1 MTPSNSC
8 PRVFSV
14 DMQQLYSYTSAMN
27 ESCPFDLV
35 HTPLDGAN
43 LIEASAGT
51 GKTYAITAIFLRLL
65 LEQQLKVNQIL
76 VVTYTVAATEELRD
90 RMRRQI
96 RAAIVALESS
106 VAGDEFI
113 RELIGGLAHPEEG
126 LRLLKT
132 ALTNFDEA
140 PIYTIH
146 SFCQQVLRE
155 HAFESLSLFDTEL
168 ITDETTLVEEIVD
181 DFWRRNFYGA
191 APEFIRYARNKKY
204 SPEAFLKITRNSI
217 SQPDIRIQ
225 PEIQPLDLNSLAEF
239 RDTRKKMK
247 AVWDAARSEVT
258 DKLRDPGLNK
268 LAYKNPEFLISIM
281 EEWLNSEGAFPPFP
295 ACEKFTPGVL
305 TKKTN
310 KNRQTPEHPFFDLC
324 GALWNVSQALAK
336 EMDHQLLYFKT
347 EIFRILRRELPLKKE
362 QQNIQSY
369 DDLLIRVRT
378 ALEKPGGETLVQALR
393 QRYRAALIDEFQ
405 DTDPVQYA
413 IFQTVFGKGCI
424 LFLIGDPKQAI
435 YSFRSAD
442 LFSYLRA
449 SRQVQNRYTLTRN
462 WRSEPHLVEAINHL
476 FAAPGQLN
484 HDPFVFAEIPLH
496 ASSGVDDRDRPLLKL
511 ADGADV
517 PPFELVY
524 IDEECLAGNK
534 AAGNK
539 ENFRRLIAGAV
550 AVEISRLLS
559 LARQGKANVGA
570 APLQLG
576 DMAVLVRENRE
587 ARLVQKALHELAIPS
602 VLHGAGNIFDAP
614 EALEMERLL
623 AGVADPRSEKALGAA
638 LLTDIMGV
646 SGETMLSAKKEEL
659 PWEAW
664 VNRFQQYNDL
674 WEDAGFIRM
683 FRTLLRNEDVHS
695 RLLGYRNGERRLT
708 NLLHLSEILHNE
720 ASARKLGMAGL
731 IKWLARQRDPAATR
745 LEEHE
750 LRLESDANAVRLVTI
765 HKSKGLEYPIVFCP
779 FQWGPSRTRKGELP
793 RYHDDQDDWRLNLV
807 LSDDHQQAVILAEQE
822 SLAEN
827 VRLLYVALTRAK
839 YRAYLYWGHFKNAGS
854 SSLAYILHPAP
865 AVPAPPHDR
874 LPTPHAEPE
883 TAPLSHPTSRNMV
896 AQAEAHFSNLT
907 EDQIRT
913 DLETL
918 AERSGGT
925 IQLTPFAAWP
935 GLPYE
940 GPPEKDVPF
949 AGRTF
954 TGQIPRTERIASFSY
969 FVARRDDELDN
980 ADRDQAP
987 TAAKSLSAGNFAPNA
1002 PAPGS
1007 MSAMGNSETTGLA
1020 SIFAFPAGTRAGIFI
1035 HDVLEAL
1042 DFTDDRAIEAVV
1054 GKKLNEHGYDPHWQ
1068 DTLCSMIRKVIAA
1081 PLSPSVPGLQLSAIS
1096 PACCLREL
1104 GFYFPLQP
1112 VTPEKLG
1119 RIFSG
1124 QGVPKHYPRQM
1135 ERLNFMPAQGFMN
1148 GYMDLVFRFAE
1159 RFYLVDWKSNL
1170 LGTSSEDY
1178 DQEALKRVMERDYYF
1193 LQYHLYVLALDQYLK
1208 SRMGDAY
1215 NYERHFGGVFYL
1227 FLRGVDPERGG
1238 NLGIYRERPAR
1249 ETIAALSREL
1259 IKTC

>member
-1 MTPSNSC
+1 
-8 PRVFSV
+8 
-14 DMQQLYSYTSAMN
+14 MN

-35 HTPLDGAN
+35 HTPLAGAN
-43 LIEASAGT
+43 LIEAGAGT

-90 RMRRQI
+90 RIRRQI
-96 RAAIVALESS
+96 RAAIVAMESG
-106 VAGDEFI
+106 ADGGEFI
-113 RELIGGLAHPEEG
+113 RKLIRGLAHPEEG

-168 ITDETTLVEEIVD
+168 ITDETTLVEEIIE

-191 APEFIRYARNKKY
+191 APEFIRYARDKQC
-204 SPEAFLKITRNSI
+204 SPEAFLKITRNSH

-225 PEIQPLDLNSLAEF
+225 PNIKPIELNSLEEF

-247 AVWDAARSEVT
+247 AAWGASISEVMN
-258 DKLRDPGLNK
+258 KLRDPGLNK
-268 LAYKNPEFLISIM
+268 TSFKNPEFLISRM
-281 EEWLNSEGAFPPFP
+281 DEWLNSEGDFPIFP
-295 ACEKFTPGVL
+295 ACEKFTPAFL
-305 TKKTN
+305 TQKTN

-324 GALWNVSQALAK
+324 GDLWNISQALAK
-336 EMDHQLLYFKT
+336 EMDHHLLYLKT
-347 EIFRILRRELPLKKE
+347 EMFRILRRELPLKKE
-362 QQNIQSY
+362 RQNIQSY
-369 DDLLIRVRT
+369 DDLLLRVRT
-378 ALEKPGGETLVQALR
+378 AMGKQGGEALVQALR
-393 QRYRAALIDEFQ
+393 RRYHAALIDEFQ

-413 IFQTVFGKGCI
+413 IFQTVFGKGSI

-449 SRQVQNRYTLTRN
+449 SRQVQNRYTLTCNR
-462 WRSEPHLVEAINHL
+462 RSERHLVEAINHV
-476 FAAPGQLN
+476 FAAPGRRN
-484 HDPFVFAEIPLH
+484 HNPFVFAQIPFL
-496 ASSGVDDRDRPLLKL
+496 ASSGVDDRDRTIVKL
-511 ADGADV
+511 ADGMDA
-517 PPFELVY
+517 PFQLVY
-524 IDEECLAGNK
+524 LDEECLARAR

-559 LARQGKANVGA
+559 LARQGKANIGA
-570 APLQLG
+570 VQLRPG

-602 VLHGAGNIFDAP
+602 VLHGAGNIFDTP

-623 AGVADPRSEKALGAA
+623 TGIADPRSEKALGAA
-638 LLTDIMGV
+638 LVTDIMGIT
-646 SGETMLSAKKEEL
+646 GETLLSAKKEEL

-674 WEDAGFIRM
+674 WEETGFIRM

-695 RLLGYRNGERRLT
+695 RLLGYHDGERRLT
-708 NLLHLSEILHNE
+708 NLLQLSEILHNE
-720 ASARKLGMAGL
+720 ASTRKLGMAGL
-731 IKWLARQRDPAATR
+731 IKWLARQRNPASTR

-779 FQWGPSRTRKGELP
+779 FQWGSSRTRKGELP
-793 RYHDDQDDWRLNLV
+793 RYHDEQDDWRLNLV
-807 LSDDHQQAVILAEQE
+807 LSDDHRQAVILAERE

-827 VRLLYVALTRAK
+827 IRLLYVALTRAK
-839 YRAYLYWGHFKNAGS
+839 YRTYLYWGHFKNAGS

-865 AVPAPPHDR
+865 AILTPQQDR
-874 LPTPHAEPE
+874 LPTPCAETE
-883 TAPLSHPTSRNMV
+883 TGSCSPPTSLNIV
-896 AQAEAHFSNLT
+896 AQTETYFSDLT
-907 EDQIRT
+907 EDQIRA
-913 DLETL
+913 DLEAL

-925 IQLTPFAAWP
+925 IQLTPFTAWP

-940 GPPEKDVPF
+940 GPAETDVPLT
-949 AGRTF
+949 GRTF
-954 TGQIPRTERIASFSY
+954 TGQISRTERIASFSY
-969 FVARRDDELDN
+969 FVAHKDDELDN

-987 TAAKSLSAGNFAPNA
+987 PAAESIPAECFAPNA
-1002 PAPGS
+1002 PAHSS
-1007 MSAMGNSETTGLA
+1007 MSAPGGSETTGLTG
-1020 SIFAFPAGTRAGIFI
+1020 IFAFPAGTRAGIFI
-1035 HDVLEAL
+1035 HDVFEAL
-1042 DFTDDRAIEAVV
+1042 DFTDDRAIEAVL
-1054 GKKLNEHGYDPHWQ
+1054 GKKLNEHGYDPCWQ
-1068 DTLCSMIRKVIAA
+1068 DTLCSMIRKVLAA

-1104 GFYFPLQP
+1104 GFYFPLQS

-1119 RIFSG
+1119 RLFSR
-1124 QGVPKHYPRQM
+1124 QGVPKHYPQQM

-1170 LGTSSEDY
+1170 LGTKSEDY
-1178 DQEALKRVMERDYYF
+1178 AQEALRRVMEGDHYF

-1208 SRMGDAY
+1208 SRMGAQYD
-1215 NYERHFGGVFYL
+1215 YERHFGGVFYL
-1227 FLRGVDPERGG
+1227 FLRGVDAERGEDF
-1238 NLGIYRERPAR
+1238 GIYRERPSR

-1259 IKTC
+1259 IKK